1 MNNYKKFTDERGRSV
16 VLDPSTRELVLKIS
30 YRSDKNWSY
39 EYLDSAW
46 GLIKILIESKG
57 ARHYSRYLDQISDV
71 LVGNLHIIISSSTVI
86 INNYMHKV
94 YFIPSSLEKTRSMF
108 NNFLHEFKRWEID
121 ILSVRRVLT

>member
-1 MNNYKKFTDERGRSV
+1 MGNYKKFTDERGRSV

-30 YRSDKNWSY
+30 YLSDENCSY
-39 EYLDSAW
+39 EDLDSAL

-71 LVGNLHIIISSSTVI
+71 LVGNLHIIISSSTIVV
-86 INNYMHKV
+86 NNYMHKV

-108 NNFLHEFKRWEID
+108 NNFLHEFKK
-121 ILSVRRVLT
+121 

>member
-1 MNNYKKFTDERGRSV
+1 MDNYKKFTDERGRSV

-30 YRSDKNWSY
+30 YLSDENCSC
-39 EYLDSAW
+39 EDLDSAL

-94 YFIPSSLEKTRSMF
+94 YFIPSSLEKTRAMF
-108 NNFLHEFKRWEID
+108 NNFLHEFKK
-121 ILSVRRVLT
+121 